1 MLNTFDRRKGNFKA
15 VLFVFGLII
24 IGLILGYTQ
33 HLVNLLED
41 KSREYLRFRIRVFEE
56 NINNPDANIDFNFFF
71 TEVIQNADYPIVFT
85 DPDMTPLQC
94 RNISTKLDTMIIFSP
109 EAISDLKEYL
119 LSMDSDNPPIPIK
132 YQGNVLGYYHYGVSP
147 VIKQLRWLPYIEIA
161 AAMLFIVIGYIG
173 FSQIKKSE
181 QRNIWVG
188 MAKETAHQLGTPLSS
203 MSGWLEI
210 LKSDSRNLDKAVRE
224 MDIDIQRLT
233 KVAARFSQIGSVP
246 SLKKTEILPMLENI
260 IKYFNKRLPQ
270 LDKKITIAENF
281 NIEPKLMINIDLFEW
296 VIENLIKNAIDAI
309 EGKQG
314 KIDLT
319 MDHLNGGPG
328 IFIDVSDNGRGI
340 LPRDRKNIF
349 KPGFSTKKRGWGLG
363 LSLAKRIVE
372 DYHGGK
378 LFVKDSRLG
387 EGTIFRIILD
397 QNQ

>member
-15 VLFVFGLII
+15 ILFVFGLII

-41 KSREYLRFRIRVFEE
+41 KSREYLSFRIRVFEE
-56 NINNPDANIDFNFFF
+56 NINNPEANIDFNFFF
-71 TEVIQNADYPIVFT
+71 TEIIQNVDYPIVFT
-85 DPDMTPLQC
+85 DPEMTPLQC
-94 RNISTKLDTMIIFSP
+94 RNISTKLDTMIVFSS
-109 EAISDLKEYL
+109 EAVSDLKEYL
-119 LSMDSDNPPIPIK
+119 IGMDNDNPPIPIK
-132 YQGNVLGYYHYGVSP
+132 YQGNILGYYHYGVSP

-161 AAMLFIVIGYIG
+161 AALIFVVIGYIG

-210 LKSDSRNLDKAVRE
+210 LKDDSKNLDKAVLE
-224 MDIDIQRLT
+224 MDTDIQRLT

-260 IKYFNKRLPQ
+260 IQYFNKRLPQ
-270 LDKKITIAENF
+270 LDKKITIGENF
-281 NIEPKLMINIDLFEW
+281 KIKPMLMINLDLFEW

-309 EGKQG
+309 DGKQG
-314 KIDLT
+314 EIELT
-319 MDHLNGGPG
+319 MDNLNGGPG
-328 IFIDVSDNGRGI
+328 IFIDVSDNGKGI
-340 LPRDRKNIF
+340 MPRDRKNIF

-387 EGTIFRIILD
+387 EGTIFRIILE
-397 QNQ
+397 

>member
-1 MLNTFDRRKGNFKA
+1 
-15 VLFVFGLII
+15 
-24 IGLILGYTQ
+24 
-33 HLVNLLED
+33 
-41 KSREYLRFRIRVFEE
+41 
-56 NINNPDANIDFNFFF
+56 
-71 TEVIQNADYPIVFT
+71 
-85 DPDMTPLQC
+85 MTPLQC
-94 RNISTKLDTMIIFSP
+94 RNISTKLDTMIVFSP
-109 EAISDLKEYL
+109 EAVSDLKEYL

-147 VIKQLRWLPYIEIA
+147 VIKQLRWLPYIEIGA
-161 AAMLFIVIGYIG
+161 ALLFVVIGYIG

-210 LKSDSRNLDKAVRE
+210 LKEDSKNLDKAVIE
-224 MDIDIQRLT
+224 MDTDIQRLT

-260 IKYFNKRLPQ
+260 IQYFNKRLPQ
-270 LDKKITIAENF
+270 LDKKITIADNF
-281 NIEPKLMINIDLFEW
+281 KIKPKLMINVDLFEW

-309 EGKQG
+309 DGKQG
-314 KIDLT
+314 EIELT
-319 MDHLNGGPG
+319 MDNLNGGPG
-328 IFIDVSDNGRGI
+328 IFIDVSDNGKGI
-340 LPRDRKNIF
+340 LPRDRKNVF

-387 EGTIFRIILD
+387 EGTIFRIILE
-397 QNQ
+397 